1 MSVTADAAEK
11 ALANRMFHKFRKVQL
26 AFRGYDHDHSGSID
40 RKEFRKIFED
50 VGFKLSDSEF
60 ELLMQVRLFITNLL
74 GIRSVSSN
82 CASKSL
88 SLFLFLSPSLLYR
101 YLTTAV

>member
-1 MSVTADAAEK
+1 MHPKYNEEWAKWGAGNAPKVMTRNTSVSVTADGAEK

-60 ELLMQVRLFITNLL
+60 EVLMQVRLSVTN
-74 GIRSVSSN
+74 SSG
-82 CASKSL
+82 L
-88 SLFLFLSPSLLYR
+88 
-101 YLTTAV
+101 